1 VQYTSPVLITFGP
14 GIPSSPHS
22 YYGMWSQIPVFET
35 ALPEGV
41 QIGSMIGFAQQ
52 AATTARQ

>member
-1 VQYTSPVLITFGP
+1 VLITFGP